1 MKNSQPY
8 KLGVRGLCLIV
19 FFRLVLLMYLYY
31 RLRIAFAASRI
42 PIKIFNWVEI
52 MGLLIVII
60 EALLYAWLQRS
71 IKTKPWVRLH
81 VWSLAF
87 VLLLMPL
94 IIISTVFI
102 IQMHLNI
109 EEIRAVMKSIS
120 WIKFY
125 LSWGFTII
133 GHGAFIVVLVKSL
146 NKKIEN
152 TPTPEPG
159 GILDEFNTD

>member
-1 MKNSQPY
+1 MKNNQLY

-31 RLRIAFAASRI
+31 KLRIVFTTSRI
-42 PIKIFNWVEI
+42 PIKIFNWLEI
-52 MGLLIVII
+52 MQLILVII

-71 IKTKPWVRLH
+71 IKTKLWVRLH
-81 VWSLAF
+81 IWSLAF

-94 IIISTVFI
+94 IIIGIVFI
-102 IQMHLNI
+102 IQLL
-109 EEIRAVMKSIS
+109 EITESRAIIKSIN

-146 NKKIEN
+146 QKKNEAA
-152 TPTPEPG
+152 PTQEPG
-159 GILDEFNTD
+159 GILDEFTTE